1 MDAFVNLITG
11 LIFTLIDF
19 IFGVSMGFYT
29 VKNDEFTWVYKR
41 QLVKKSMRGTCGA
54 KTRKG
59 VPCQAPPVWNMTVDA
74 PKNGRCKLHG
84 GLSTGAK
91 TEAGR
96 QAIRD
101 SNRRR
106 AKNVLVMPVCEKT

>member
-1 MDAFVNLITG
+1 MVFAYLDNFNRDISDWTNEPK
-11 LIFTLIDF
+11 TPR
-19 IFGVSMGFYT
+19 
-29 VKNDEFTWVYKR
+29 KE
-41 QLVKKSMRGTCGA
+41 RGKCGA

-59 VPCQAPPVWNMTVDA
+59 LPCNAPPAWNKATDKA
-74 PKNGRCKLHG
+74 KNGRCKLHG

-101 SNRRR
+101 SVRASNLRRGKQNQE
-106 AKNVLVMPVCEKT
+106 APII

>member
-1 MDAFVNLITG
+1 MDDFVNLITG
-11 LIFTLIDF
+11 LIFTSIDF
-19 IFGVSMGFYT
+19 ISEVSMGFYT
-29 VKNDEFTWVYKR
+29 FKDGEFAWVYKQ

-54 KTRKG
+54 RTRKG
-59 VPCQAPPVWNMTVDA
+59 TPCQAPPVWNRITDA
-74 PKNGRCKLHG
+74 PANGRCKLHG

-106 AKNVLVMPVCEKT
+106 AKNKAPSVDDVF

>member
-1 MDAFVNLITG
+1 MDAFVNLNHR
-11 LIFTLIDF
+11 LIFTSIDF
-19 IFGVSMGFYT
+19 IFEVSMGFYAF
-29 VKNDEFTWVYKR
+29 KDGEFVWTYSHPAIR
-41 QLVKKSMRGTCGA
+41 KSMRGTCGA

-59 VPCQAPPVWNMTVDA
+59 TPCQAPPVWNRITDA
-74 PKNGRCKLHG
+74 PANGRCKLHG
-84 GLSTGAK
+84 GFSTGAK

-106 AKNVLVMPVCEKT
+106 AKNESVI